1 VAAAIRRYPIPIP
14 HPVSL
19 DLIFPQ
25 KMIMRWMGSTA
36 TPRPASAG
44 SHGTDP
50 DSTLANLESL
60 WAVPS
65 SFSLDRS
72 PFRYS
77 ATSAYHGALT
87 TSRVS
92 RHPSSNP
99 GGEVHTTVTTDKE
112 STARRPPQP
121 HPRKRCREAT
131 PGLAERHATTSAP
144 AAEDRPRGHPS
155 CFASRREENNP
166 LVGELLI
173 GAPRLFLPGIPEDG
187 SVTSASLV
195 NSTAPQQ
202 PSGPQ
207 PRSDVPQGGSS
218 HWGQFGQQVPST
230 CAPVPVGIT
239 TALTG
244 GAGLPFATVTAKEL
258 KQRCAAAGL
267 LTTGTKADLRHRWH
281 LFVEQQQQPQTTN
294 PSQPKV
300 DEATGGTVTST
311 SALPNHELSLIP
323 NTLPPVSSVS
333 TLGSPLLVTI
343 PRVDQPPTNTAS
355 RGGGVSP
362 PRTRFLY
369 ESQQQQQPSSS
380 ALRGGT
386 PIARAPALEQ
396 SLPPTP
402 NVVPSPDAYVEGII
416 RRGTNST
423 TSTTLTT
430 EAPAAATTP
439 PWQLL
444 VDHREKVYGKHDN
457 MLAVL
462 QRQQTPC
469 LSQVLPCGDFMLN
482 VTGDG
487 PLESRS
493 DWGEPGSGL
502 YPYLLPVV
510 IERKTLADLD
520 ASIKGSRYTEQRRL
534 LALSPFT
541 IVIWVIEGMV
551 DAQLAFRRRNAVPQH
566 SLSSSCVET
575 GDSAS
580 LMTPLNP
587 GETDLGRFVVLS
599 ESQRRVDAACA
610 SLSLQRKE
618 GTHFAVVRTRNVQE
632 SAMFLKQLGLS
643 MVKQQIDSRHW
654 LDTTTTLQQARDL
667 QKLLRAQSAFPRM
680 LLSIRGCSSKLACM
694 LVNKY
699 GSLYLLWRKLQDGGP
714 SVCDHDPDIQQ
725 LTVPQK
731 KVVVLLTEFLLSKE
745 YY

>member
-1 VAAAIRRYPIPIP
+1 MAAAIRRYPIPIP

-25 KMIMRWMGSTA
+25 KMIIRRMGSTA
-36 TPRPASAG
+36 TLLPASAG
-44 SHGTDP
+44 RHGTNP
-50 DSTLANLESL
+50 DSTLANLVSL
-60 WAVPS
+60 GAVPS

-72 PFRYS
+72 PFRY
-77 ATSAYHGALT
+77 AGTSAYHGALP

-99 GGEVHTTVTTDKE
+99 GGEVHTTAATDKE
-112 STARRPPQP
+112 SPPPQ
-121 HPRKRCREAT
+121 PRKRCREAT
-131 PGLAERHATTSAP
+131 RRTVERHATTSAP
-144 AAEDRPRGHPS
+144 AAEDRPRSHPS
-155 CFASRREENNP
+155 CFASRLEEDDT
-166 LVGELLI
+166 LVGALPI
-173 GAPRLFLPGIPEDG
+173 GAPRLFLPGIPEEG
-187 SVTSASLV
+187 SATSASLV
-195 NSTAPQQ
+195 SSTTPQQ
-202 PSGPQ
+202 PAGSRPL
-207 PRSDVPQGGSS
+207 SDVLQGGSS
-218 HWGQFGQQVPST
+218 HLQRHRSQLGQQVPST
-230 CAPVPVGIT
+230 CAPVAVGIT
-239 TALTG
+239 TTLTG
-244 GAGLPFATVTAKEL
+244 GAALPFATLTAKVL

-281 LFVEQQQQPQTTN
+281 LFIEQQQQQDHTTD
-294 PSQPKV
+294 PSWPNV
-300 DEATGGTVTST
+300 DEAAGETVSST
-311 SALPNHELSLIP
+311 LALPDLELSRIP

-333 TLGSPLLVTI
+333 TLGSPLLATS
-343 PRVDQPPTNTAS
+343 PCVDRPPTNTAS
-355 RGGGVSP
+355 KGGGVSP

-369 ESQQQQQPSSS
+369 DSRST

-386 PIARAPALEQ
+386 PIARAPAFGQ
-396 SLPPTP
+396 SPPPTP
-402 NVVPSPDAYVEGII
+402 YVVPSPDAFVEGII
-416 RRGTNST
+416 RQGTS
-423 TSTTLTT
+423 SSTLTT
-430 EAPAAATTP
+430 EVSAAATTP

-457 MLAVL
+457 MLAIL

-493 DWGEPGSGL
+493 GLGEPGSGL

-541 IVIWVIEGMV
+541 LVIWVIEGMA
-551 DAQLAFRRRNAVPQH
+551 DAPPACRRRNAVPH
-566 SLSSSCVET
+566 HSSSRSGMET
-575 GDSAS
+575 GAS
-580 LMTPLNP
+580 DACVTPLNP
-587 GETDLGRFVVLS
+587 RETDLGRFVVLS

-618 GTHFAVVRTRNVQE
+618 GVHFVVVRTRNVQE
-632 SAMFLKQLGLS
+632 SAMFLKQLGHS
-643 MVKQQIDSRHW
+643 MIKQQTDSRHW

-680 LLSIRGCSSKLACM
+680 LLSIRGCSPTLACM

-699 GSLYLLWRKLQDGGP
+699 GSLYLLWRQLQDGGP
-714 SVCDHDPDIQQ
+714 SVCDDDPDIQQ